1 MITGM
6 DASSNL
12 LEKMMNVSATK
23 HKVIANNIAN
33 INTPGYKRMEV
44 SFEDQLSRAI
54 QDAPVG
60 KLVNLQPKIVVS
72 KDKEGSGSI
81 RNDGNNVNI
90 DSEITSLVRNT
101 LSYNIYTQLLGKKM
115 DMVKSA
121 IDNSKGIKPGG
132 DVWE

>member
-6 DASSNL
+6 DTSTNL

-33 INTPGYKRMEV
+33 VNTPGYKRMEV

-54 QDAPVG
+54 QDVPVA
-60 KLVNLQPKIVVS
+60 KLTTLQPKIVVS
-72 KDKEGSGSI
+72 KDKEGSGNI

-90 DSEITSLVRNT
+90 DSEVTSLLKNT
-101 LSYNIYTQLLGKKM
+101 GIYNVYTQLLGKKM
-115 DMVKSA
+115 EMVKSA
-121 IDNSKGIKPGG
+121 IDNSKA
-132 DVWE
+132 

>member
-33 INTPGYKRMEV
+33 VNTPGYKRMEV

-54 QDAPVG
+54 QDAPVS

-72 KDKEGSGSI
+72 RDKEGSGSI

-90 DSEITSLVRNT
+90 DSEITSLVKNT

-121 IDNSKGIKPGG
+121 IDNSK
-132 DVWE
+132 V

>member
-121 IDNSKGIKPGG
+121 IDNSK
-132 DVWE
+132 V

>member
-12 LEKMMNVSATK
+12 LEKMLNVSTTK

-33 INTPGYKRMEV
+33 VNTPGYKRMEV

-54 QDAPVG
+54 QDAPAS
-60 KLVNLQPKIVVS
+60 KLANLQPKIVVS

-90 DSEITSLVRNT
+90 DSEVTSLVRNT

-121 IDNSKGIKPGG
+121 IDNSK
-132 DVWE
+132 V

>member
-12 LEKMMNVSATK
+12 LEKMLNVSTTK

-33 INTPGYKRMEV
+33 VNTPGYKRMEV

-54 QDAPVG
+54 QDAPVS

-90 DSEITSLVRNT
+90 DSEVTSLVRNT

-121 IDNSKGIKPGG
+121 IDNSK
-132 DVWE
+132 V

>member
-12 LEKMMNVSATK
+12 LEKMLNVSTTK

-33 INTPGYKRMEV
+33 VNTPGYKRMEV

-54 QDAPVG
+54 QDAPVS

-101 LSYNIYTQLLGKKM
+101 LSYSIYTQLLGKKM

-121 IDNSKGIKPGG
+121 IDNSK
-132 DVWE
+132 V

>member
-54 QDAPVG
+54 QDATVAR
-60 KLVNLQPKIVVS
+60 LTTLQPKIVVS

-121 IDNSKGIKPGG
+121 IDNSK
-132 DVWE
+132 V

>member
-6 DASSNL
+6 DSSTNL

-33 INTPGYKRMEV
+33 VNTPGYKRMEV

-54 QDAPVG
+54 QDIPVA
-60 KLVNLQPKIVVS
+60 KLTTLQPKIVVS
-72 KDKEGSGSI
+72 KDKEGSGNI

-90 DSEITSLVRNT
+90 DSEVTSLLKNT
-101 LSYNIYTQLLGKKM
+101 GIYNVYTQLLGKKM
-115 DMVKSA
+115 EMVKSA
-121 IDNSKGIKPGG
+121 IDNSKA
-132 DVWE
+132 

>member
-121 IDNSKGIKPGG
+121 IDNSKG
-132 DVWE
+132 

>member
-12 LEKMMNVSATK
+12 LEKMLNVSTTK

-33 INTPGYKRMEV
+33 VNTPGYKRMEV

-54 QDAPVG
+54 QDAPVS

-121 IDNSKGIKPGG
+121 IDNSK
-132 DVWE
+132 V

>member
-6 DASSNL
+6 DTSTNL

-33 INTPGYKRMEV
+33 VNTPGYKRMEV

-54 QDAPVG
+54 QDVPVA
-60 KLVNLQPKIVVS
+60 KLTTLQPKIVVS
-72 KDKEGSGSI
+72 KDKEGSGNI

-90 DSEITSLVRNT
+90 DSEVTSLLKNT
-101 LSYNIYTQLLGKKM
+101 GIYNVYTQLLGKKM
-115 DMVKSA
+115 EMVKSA
-121 IDNSKGIKPGG
+121 IDNSKG
-132 DVWE
+132 

>member
-33 INTPGYKRMEV
+33 VNTPGYKRMEV

-54 QDAPVG
+54 QDIPVA
-60 KLVNLQPKIVVS
+60 KLTTLQPKIVVS

-90 DSEITSLVRNT
+90 DSEVTSLLKNT
-101 LSYNIYTQLLGKKM
+101 GKYNVYTQLLGKKM
-115 DMVKSA
+115 EMVKSA
-121 IDNSKGIKPGG
+121 IDNSKA
-132 DVWE
+132 

>member
-12 LEKMMNVSATK
+12 LEKMLNVSTTK

-33 INTPGYKRMEV
+33 VNTPGYKRMEV

-54 QDAPVG
+54 QDAPVS

-90 DSEITSLVRNT
+90 DSEVTSLVRNT

-121 IDNSKGIKPGG
+121 IDNSM
-132 DVWE
+132 V

>member
-6 DASSNL
+6 DTSTNL

-33 INTPGYKRMEV
+33 VNTPGYKRMEV

-54 QDAPVG
+54 QDVPVA
-60 KLVNLQPKIVVS
+60 KLTTLQPKIVVS
-72 KDKEGSGSI
+72 KDKEGSGNI

-90 DSEITSLVRNT
+90 DTEVTSLLKNT
-101 LSYNIYTQLLGKKM
+101 GTYNVYTQLLGKKM

-121 IDNSKGIKPGG
+121 IDNSKG
-132 DVWE
+132 

>member
-6 DASSNL
+6 DASTNL

-33 INTPGYKRMEV
+33 VNTPGYKRMEV

-54 QDAPVG
+54 QDIPVA
-60 KLVNLQPKIVVS
+60 KLTALQPKIVVS
-72 KDKEGSGSI
+72 KDKEGSGNI

-90 DSEITSLVRNT
+90 DSEVTSLLKNT
-101 LSYNIYTQLLGKKM
+101 GIYNVYTQLLGKKM
-115 DMVKSA
+115 EMVKSA
-121 IDNSKGIKPGG
+121 IDNSKA
-132 DVWE
+132 

>member
-6 DASSNL
+6 DTSTNL

-33 INTPGYKRMEV
+33 VNTPGYKRMEV

-54 QDAPVG
+54 QDIPVA
-60 KLVNLQPKIVVS
+60 KLTTLQPKIVVS
-72 KDKEGSGSI
+72 KDKEGSGNI

-90 DSEITSLVRNT
+90 DSEVTSLLKNT
-101 LSYNIYTQLLGKKM
+101 GKYNVYTQILGKKM
-115 DMVKSA
+115 EMVKSA
-121 IDNSKGIKPGG
+121 IDNSKA
-132 DVWE
+132 